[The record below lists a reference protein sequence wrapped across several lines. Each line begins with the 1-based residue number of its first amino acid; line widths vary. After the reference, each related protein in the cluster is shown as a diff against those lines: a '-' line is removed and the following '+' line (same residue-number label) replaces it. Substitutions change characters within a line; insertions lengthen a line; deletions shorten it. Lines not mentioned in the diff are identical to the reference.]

1 MQALQLFQWCDA
13 HLRATTYELVE
24 VCPQDPHLFWSAIKT
39 GTVWQYNTAFVAS
52 VPICCLLLLLVLLLL
67 VTFT

>member
-1 MQALQLFQWCDA
+1 
-13 HLRATTYELVE
+13 

-67 VTFT
+67 VIFT